1 MTRYEQ
7 RPNLLLIRLP
17 VTLAILLLKT
27 RKRLSNILLVT
38 YGIND
43 RYYSAVP
50 ESQARVGSMTISF
63 LLSPW
68 FFHKKC
74 AQRRINDLRSYHE
87 YGNPPVAM
95 PVTRAR

>member
-1 MTRYEQ
+1 
-7 RPNLLLIRLP
+7 
-17 VTLAILLLKT
+17 
-27 RKRLSNILLVT
+27 
-38 YGIND
+38 
-43 RYYSAVP
+43 
-50 ESQARVGSMTISF
+50 MTISF

-95 PVTRAR
+95 QKKFDIRQHHVRLMYQEA